1 MGIIWEMN
9 NATKI
14 LHFRTLLEV
23 ARTGSFT
30 LAASHLEMSQP
41 TVSRLISQLE
51 MQLGHPLLKRNA
63 NALTLTDAGK
73 LVLRQAR
80 IILQASGR
88 ISTALA
94 QLGTLEHG
102 ELRVGVPV
110 ISSNLFF
117 TKVRQFKA
125 QYPEIGLILVEEG
138 SVPITTALLNEQI
151 DFAILPFPCEE
162 PRLAQR
168 PPIEDRLGLIA
179 PKNSRFSGLTEIHLS
194 DLKNESFIFLG
205 PTYVLN
211 KRVIDAC
218 QQQGFTPKV
227 SARSNQINVIADM
240 VRAGM
245 GIALLPQIE
254 LQRVDPRD
262 LVICSSLQPAIPFNT
277 ALTWKADAD
286 LSYAASVWL
295 SMVETAHEAGG

>member
-1 MGIIWEMN
+1 MN

-51 MQLGHPLLKRNA
+51 MQLGHSLLKRNA
-63 NALTLTDAGK
+63 SVLTLTDAGK

-88 ISTALA
+88 ISTGLA
-94 QLGTLEHG
+94 ELGTLEHG
-102 ELRVGVPV
+102 ELRIGVPV
-110 ISSNLFF
+110 ICSNLFF

-138 SVPITTALLNEQI
+138 SVSITTALLNEQI
-151 DFAILPFPCEE
+151 DFAILPSPCDE

-168 PPIEDRLGLIA
+168 PPIRDRLGLIA
-179 PKNSRFSGLTEIHLS
+179 PKNARFSGLAEIHLR
-194 DLKNESFIFLG
+194 DLNNESFIFPG

-211 KRVIDAC
+211 KRVNEAC

-262 LVICSSLQPAIPFNT
+262 LYICPALQPEIPFNT
-277 ALTWKADAD
+277 ALTWKKDAD

-295 SMVETAHEAGG
+295 SMVETAHETGA